1 MKRYLLLVSIIF
13 VFFISNSMADDLDDF
28 IMGLNIQVK
37 NDEVSFKSDLSMT
50 FGVQQSKV
58 ETVIKN
64 VDRPADA
71 YMIFRL
77 SQITNKPSEEVLTV
91 YKKNKKNGWGNI
103 AKELG
108 IKPGSKEFHELKEN
122 KLAKYD
128 NKKDKNHERK
138 EKGKGKGKDRD

>member
-1 MKRYLLLVSIIF
+1 MKKSILFLSILCIF
-13 VFFISNSMADDLDDF
+13 FSSNAIADDLDDF
-28 IMGLNIQVK
+28 IVNMNLQVK

-58 ETVIKN
+58 ETVVKN
-64 VDRPADA
+64 VEKPADA

-77 SQITNKPSEEVLTV
+77 SQITNKPAEEVLAV

-103 AKELG
+103 AMELG

-122 KLAKYD
+122 KLAKHD
-128 NKKDKNHERK
+128 RKKDKKHEKK
-138 EKGKGKGKDRD
+138 EKSKGKDKD